1 MPEPPRTRKPSL
13 LSADT
18 WAVLV
23 SVGLALLVRFGLI
36 KAVPW

>member
-1 MPEPPRTRKPSL
+1 MPEPPRPRKPAL
-13 LSADT
+13 LSSDT

-36 KAVPW
+36 KVVPW